1 MQNTQA
7 VESHLHTG
15 HVNTSE
21 SEDLHLPHHKPR
33 DVAVLLLHT
42 GYVNT
47 VNQVCVIITLDIL
60 LSCTSTL
67 VMSTQWI
74 GWFSLPHCTFRSVV
88 VLHLHIG
95 HIQISE
101 LEDLCMPHYSL
112 SGVVELY
119 FHTGHVKMRVSA
131 QRSVC
136 CASSYLSGLLN
147 WKSLIGH
154 VNMRVSASRSVL
166 CLQLP

>member
-47 VNQVCVIITLDIL
+47 VNQVCVIITLRH
-60 LSCTSTL
+60 S
-67 VMSTQWI
+67 
-74 GWFSLPHCTFRSVV
+74 
-88 VLHLHIG
+88 
-95 HIQISE
+95 
-101 LEDLCMPHYSL
+101 
-112 SGVVELY
+112 VELY
-119 FHTGHVKMRVSA
+119 FH
-131 QRSVC
+131 
-136 CASSYLSGLLN
+136 
-147 WKSLIGH
+147 IGH
-154 VNMRVSASRSVL
+154 VNTVNWMIQSASL
-166 CLQLP
+166 YP